1 MRAML
6 AVSFCFAMIHCG
18 QSEAQ
23 DSESVLTTC
32 ETLMRHLQTF
42 IDIRTDMQI
51 TYSHDTCMSSSLMK
65 MFVRESSAIVAMHA
79 APPVGINFTIAE
91 DDDGLAQLLV
101 LALIGRHYT
110 AEYKAN
116 QVFFEF
122 DSATQILTPHM
133 PRCEYQR
140 SFFVLLLFVS
150 IVLLIFSLV
159 IQNLNT
165 MEANAIPTAAG
176 EHTIVADTRPLPSAT
191 PSAPPLHSLPPTYLK
206 TSMFKHNISI
216 DFAHQRRPVESI
228 YTAI

>member
-1 MRAML
+1 
-6 AVSFCFAMIHCG
+6 
-18 QSEAQ
+18 
-23 DSESVLTTC
+23 
-32 ETLMRHLQTF
+32 
-42 IDIRTDMQI
+42 
-51 TYSHDTCMSSSLMK
+51 MK

-176 EHTIVADTRPLPSAT
+176 EHTIVAEVRPPPNT

-206 TSMFKHNISI
+206 TQMFKHNISI